1 MDPVNPNA
9 SKALMRSGDASSAVV
24 KKGGGNFTS
33 VIKSDLNQAPTFT
46 DLSTQVDKSTGDV
59 RPDVVAN
66 AKKLLEDPEWLSDSN
81 LENLSSKM
89 LSIEDF

>member
-9 SKALMRSGDASSAVV
+9 SKAHMRSGNASSAVV
-24 KKGGGNFTS
+24 KKGGGNITS
-33 VIKSDLNQAPTFT
+33 VNKSDLNQAPTFT
-46 DLSTQVDKSTGDV
+46 DLSTQVDKSTCDV
-59 RPDVVAN
+59 RPEVVAN
-66 AKKLLEDPEWLSDSN
+66 AKKLLEDPDWLSDSN